1 MANTHPIDRFVR
13 ALAGV
18 CLLVL
23 GFFWLSGAW
32 QWVAYAAS
40 VVMLATAA
48 LRFCP
53 LYRLLGISTRTAQ
66 TVPASP
72 VRTGVAWAVLLATL
86 VGGSYA
92 SDFAS
97 RKLFL
102 EDFNAMNGFYKQT
115 LFLTGKNEREKANAQ
130 YAQLVPALEGFA
142 SKYTRY
148 QPFALRGD
156 TQWIADLDR
165 VRRMVGDVAGL
176 VKTGDLQTAHLALE
190 QVRPVFQD
198 VFKRNGFSLLAVA
211 LVDFHDAMELVL
223 DAAQAKDSAKLAAL
237 YPGVSDKLTAVE
249 AEAQDADIQ
258 AIRRN
263 LDALLAAARS
273 QQPDAL
279 PALGEKL
286 KSSFVKVY
294 LQRG

>member
-1 MANTHPIDRFVR
+1 MANTHPIDRFLR

-32 QWVAYAAS
+32 QWAAYAAS

-48 LRFCP
+48 LNFCP
-53 LYRLLGISTRTAQ
+53 LYRLLGISTRTAPS
-66 TVPASP
+66 VPASP
-72 VRTGVAWAVLLATL
+72 IRTGVAWVLLLVTL

-92 SDFAS
+92 SAFAS
-97 RKLFL
+97 RKVFL
-102 EDFNAMNGFYKQT
+102 EDFNVMNGFYKQT
-115 LFLTGKNEREKANAQ
+115 LFLTGKHEREKANAQ
-130 YAQLVPALEGFA
+130 YAQLVPALEGFV

-156 TQWIADLDR
+156 SQWLADLDR
-165 VRRMVGDVAGL
+165 VRRMVGDVAEL
-176 VKTGDLQTAHLALE
+176 VKTGDLQAAHLALE

-211 LVDFHDAMELVL
+211 LVDFHDAMELIL
-223 DAAQAKDSAKLAAL
+223 IAAQAKDMAKLAAL
-237 YPGVSDKLTAVE
+237 YPGVSDKLAAVE

-263 LDALLAAARS
+263 LDAVDAATRS
-273 QQPDAL
+273 QQADAL
-279 PALGEKL
+279 PSLGEKL

>member
-1 MANTHPIDRFVR
+1 MTNTHPIDRFVR

-18 CLLVL
+18 CLLLL

-32 QWVAYAAS
+32 QWTAYAAS

-48 LRFCP
+48 LNFCP
-53 LYRLLGISTRTAQ
+53 LYRLLGINTRSANTLS
-66 TVPASP
+66 ASP
-72 VRTGVAWAVLLATL
+72 MRTGIAWAVLLATL

-92 SDFAS
+92 SAFGS

-115 LFLTGKNEREKANAQ
+115 LFLTGKGERDKANAQ
-130 YAQLVPALEGFA
+130 YALLVPALEVFA
-142 SKYTRY
+142 SKYTHY

-156 TQWIADLDR
+156 TQWVADLDR
-165 VRRMVGDVAGL
+165 VRRMVGDVARL

-211 LVDFHDAMELVL
+211 LVDFHDAMELIL
-223 DAAQAKDSAKLAAL
+223 EAAQAKDVAKLAAL
-237 YPGVSDKLTAVE
+237 YPGVSDKLVAVE

-263 LDALLAAARS
+263 LDAVDAAARS
-273 QQPDAL
+273 QQLDAL

>member
-1 MANTHPIDRFVR
+1 MTNTHPIDRFVR

-18 CLLVL
+18 CLLLL

-32 QWVAYAAS
+32 QWTAYAAS

-48 LRFCP
+48 LNFCP
-53 LYRLLGISTRTAQ
+53 LYRLLGINTRSASTLS
-66 TVPASP
+66 ASP
-72 VRTGVAWAVLLATL
+72 VRTGMAWAVLLATL
-86 VGGSYA
+86 VAGSYA
-92 SDFAS
+92 SAFGS

-115 LFLTGKNEREKANAQ
+115 LFLTGKGERDKANAQ
-130 YAQLVPALEGFA
+130 YAQLLPALEVFA

-156 TQWIADLDR
+156 TQWVADLDR

-176 VKTGDLQTAHLALE
+176 VKTGDLQTAHLSLE

-211 LVDFHDAMELVL
+211 LVDFHDAMELIL
-223 DAAQAKDSAKLAAL
+223 EAAQAKDIAKLADL
-237 YPGVSDKLTAVE
+237 YPGVSNKLAAVE

-258 AIRRN
+258 VIRRN
-263 LDALLAAARS
+263 LDAVDAAARS
-273 QQPDAL
+273 QQRDAL
-279 PALGEKL
+279 PALGDTL